1 MENIP
6 AVDVVTGSFGTL
18 QVPIPLVSKDAG
30 HGPCGSWHGL
40 SWSTGHWPHEQRRSN
55 LAPRPLGGTQ
65 LEDVCGWKS
74 GCEGPGASCDRCQRS
89 RSLLSLTTYIQGYRA
104 RVLAEILQEQSR
116 PCSSECSF
124 LCIEKTWNEHT
135 NQIKS
140 AWIWIHYVTRFLYIY
155 ILYIYIIYIMF
166 LAGPLQS
173 VEVEK

>member
-18 QVPIPLVSKDAG
+18 QVPIPLVSQDAG

-155 ILYIYIIYIMF
+155 ILYYIYIYNNIYNI
-166 LAGPLQS
+166 
-173 VEVEK
+173 